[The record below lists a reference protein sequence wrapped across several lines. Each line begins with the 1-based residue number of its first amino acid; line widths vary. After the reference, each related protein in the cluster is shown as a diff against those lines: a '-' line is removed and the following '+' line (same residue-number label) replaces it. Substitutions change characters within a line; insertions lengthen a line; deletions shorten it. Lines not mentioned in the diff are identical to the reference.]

1 MNQIKNIAVYCGS
14 SPGFD
19 PYYIAAAYE
28 LGEYLGSNQIG
39 LVYGGASVGLMGAVA
54 NGCLSKNGSVTGVL
68 PKFLKK
74 KEIEHAGLGQLILVE
89 SMHERKLKMFD
100 LSDAFVVLPG
110 GLGTMEEFFEVITW
124 SQLGLHQKPI
134 IIFNWLGFYNP
145 LLTLMQ
151 NMVTSGFLKKEN
163 AALVQI
169 RETSKDLLHTIQNY
183 SPSNTEK
190 WLSEDN
196 V

>member
-1 MNQIKNIAVYCGS
+1 MTQFKNIAVYCGS
-14 SPGFD
+14 SPGQD
-19 PYYIAAAYE
+19 PYYMNAAFE
-28 LGEYLGSNQIG
+28 LGEYLGTHQIG

-74 KEIEHAGLGQLILVE
+74 KEIEHNKLNQLILVD

-110 GLGTMEEFFEVITW
+110 GFGTMEEFFEVVTW
-124 SQLGLHQKPI
+124 SQLGLHHKPI
-134 IIFNWLGFYNP
+134 IILNWLGFYNP
-145 LLTLMQ
+145 LLTLIQ
-151 NMVTSGFLKKEN
+151 NMVSSGFLKKEN
-163 AALVQI
+163 ANLVQVL
-169 RETSKDLLHTIQNY
+169 ETAKDLLSTLQNY
-183 SPSNTEK
+183 SPSKTEK
-190 WLSEDN
+190 WLSEDT

>member
-14 SPGFD
+14 SPGLD
-19 PYYIAAAYE
+19 PYYMTAAYE

-134 IIFNWLGFYNP
+134 IIFNWLGFYKP
-145 LLTLMQ
+145 LLALMQ
-151 NMVTSGFLKKEN
+151 NMVASGFLKKEN

-169 RETSKDLLHTIQNY
+169 LETSKDLLQTIQNY

>member
-1 MNQIKNIAVYCGS
+1 MNIIKNIAIYCGS
-14 SPGFD
+14 SSGFD
-19 PYYIAAAYE
+19 PFYLSAAFE
-28 LGEYLGSNQIG
+28 LGEYLGTHQIG

-74 KEIEHAGLGQLILVE
+74 KEIEHSGLGELILVE

-100 LSDAFVVLPG
+100 LSDAFIILPG

-124 SQLGLHQKPI
+124 SQLGLHHKPI
-134 IIFNWLGFYNP
+134 IILNWQGFYNP
-145 LLTLMQ
+145 LLKLIQT
-151 NMVTSGFLKKEN
+151 MVESGFLKKEN
-163 AALVQI
+163 ATLVQVL
-169 RETSKDLLHTIQNY
+169 ETSKDLLQTIQNY

>member
-1 MNQIKNIAVYCGS
+1 MTQFKNIAVYCGS
-14 SPGFD
+14 SPGQN
-19 PYYIAAAYE
+19 PYYMTAAFE

-54 NGCLSKNGSVTGVL
+54 NGCLSKNGSVIGVL

-74 KEIEHAGLGQLILVE
+74 KEIEHNKLNQLILVD

-110 GLGTMEEFFEVITW
+110 GFGTMEEFFEVITW
-124 SQLGLHQKPI
+124 SQLGLHHKPI
-134 IIFNWLGFYNP
+134 IILNWLGFYNP

-163 AALVQI
+163 AALVQVL
-169 RETSKDLLHTIQNY
+169 ESSKDLLSALQNY
-183 SPSNTEK
+183 SPSKTEK
-190 WLSEDN
+190 WLSEDT

>member
-1 MNQIKNIAVYCGS
+1 MTQFKNIAVYCGS
-14 SPGFD
+14 SPGQD
-19 PYYIAAAYE
+19 PYYMNAAFE
-28 LGEYLGSNQIG
+28 LGEYLGTHQIG

-74 KEIEHAGLGQLILVE
+74 KEIEHNKLNQLILVD

-110 GLGTMEEFFEVITW
+110 GFGTMEEFFEVVTW
-124 SQLGLHQKPI
+124 SQLGLHHKPI
-134 IIFNWLGFYNP
+134 IILNWLGFYNP
-145 LLTLMQ
+145 LLTLIQ
-151 NMVTSGFLKKEN
+151 NMVSSGFLKKEN
-163 AALVQI
+163 AALVQVL
-169 RETSKDLLHTIQNY
+169 ETAKDLLSTLQNY
-183 SPSNTEK
+183 SPSKTEK
-190 WLSEDN
+190 WLSEDT

>member
-1 MNQIKNIAVYCGS
+1 MAQFKNIAVYCGS
-14 SPGFD
+14 SPGQD
-19 PYYIAAAYE
+19 PYYMNAAFE
-28 LGEYLGSNQIG
+28 LGEYLGTHQIG

-74 KEIEHAGLGQLILVE
+74 KEIEHNKLNQLILVD

-110 GLGTMEEFFEVITW
+110 GFGTMEEFFEVVTW
-124 SQLGLHQKPI
+124 SQLGLHHKPI
-134 IIFNWLGFYNP
+134 IILNWLGFYNP
-145 LLTLMQ
+145 LLTLIQ
-151 NMVTSGFLKKEN
+151 NMVSSGFLKKEN
-163 AALVQI
+163 AALVQVL
-169 RETSKDLLHTIQNY
+169 ETAKDLLSTLQNY
-183 SPSNTEK
+183 SPSKTEK
-190 WLSEDN
+190 WLSEDT

>member
-1 MNQIKNIAVYCGS
+1 MNQINNIAVYCGS
-14 SPGFD
+14 SAGLD
-19 PYYIAAAYE
+19 PYYMNAAFE
-28 LGEYLGSNQIG
+28 LGEYLGSHQIG

-54 NGCLSKNGSVTGVL
+54 NGCLSKNGSVIGVL

-74 KEIEHAGLGQLILVE
+74 KEIEHSGLGQLILVE

-110 GLGTMEEFFEVITW
+110 GLGTMEEFFEIITW
-124 SQLGLHQKPI
+124 SQLGLHHKPI
-134 IIFNWLGFYNP
+134 IIINWLGFYNP

-151 NMVTSGFLKKEN
+151 NMVESGFLKKEN
-163 AALVQI
+163 AALVQVL
-169 RETSKDLLHTIQNY
+169 ETSKDLLQTIQNY
-183 SPSNTEK
+183 SPSKMEK
-190 WLSEDN
+190 WLSEEN

>member
-14 SPGFD
+14 SPGLD
-19 PYYIAAAYE
+19 PYYMTAAYE

-169 RETSKDLLHTIQNY
+169 LETSKDLLQTIQNY

>member
-14 SPGFD
+14 SPGLD
-19 PYYIAAAYE
+19 PYYMTAAYE

-151 NMVTSGFLKKEN
+151 NRVTSGFFKK
-163 AALVQI
+163 
-169 RETSKDLLHTIQNY
+169 
-183 SPSNTEK
+183 
-190 WLSEDN
+190 
-196 V
+196 

>member
-19 PYYIAAAYE
+19 PFFMNAAFE
-28 LGEYLGSNQIG
+28 LGEYLGSQQIG

-68 PKFLKK
+68 PNFLKN
-74 KEIEHAGLGQLILVE
+74 KEIEHSGLGKLILVE

-100 LSDAFVVLPG
+100 LSDAFIVLPG
-110 GLGTMEEFFEVITW
+110 GFGTMEEFFEVVTW
-124 SQLGLHQKPI
+124 SQLGLHHKPI
-134 IIFNWLGFYNP
+134 IILNWRGFYNP

-151 NMVTSGFLKKEN
+151 NMMDSGF
-163 AALVQI
+163 
-169 RETSKDLLHTIQNY
+169 
-183 SPSNTEK
+183 
-190 WLSEDN
+190 
-196 V
+196 

>member
-1 MNQIKNIAVYCGS
+1 MNQIRNIAIYCGS
-14 SPGFD
+14 SPGLD
-19 PYYIAAAYE
+19 PYYMNAAFA
-28 LGEYLGSNQIG
+28 LGEFLGSNQIG

-54 NGCLSKNGSVTGVL
+54 NGCLSKKGSVTGVL

-74 KEIEHAGLGQLILVE
+74 KEIEHSGLGQLILVE

-100 LSDAFVVLPG
+100 LSDAFVILPG

-134 IIFNWLGFYNP
+134 IILNWLGFYDP
-145 LLTLMQ
+145 LLKLLKT
-151 NMVTSGFLKKEN
+151 MVESGFLKKEN
-163 AALVQI
+163 AALVQVL
-169 RETSKDLLHTIQNY
+169 ETSKDLLQTILNY
-183 SPSNTEK
+183 SPSKAEK